1 MPFEL
6 LSLECQVHK
15 GTGWC
20 WDEWSDCLCLSKV
33 RPGSF
38 CKKNPTNIDPK
49 LQAGSIQVVL
59 SLEARTTMFSLPY
72 RSVAKFP
79 RKKKKSTVFL
89 SHLWM
94 KLYNAKKKLL
104 FCRYRAQD
112 EIHTYL
118 KLCNSKKL
126 LLRNFFAME
135 ILGAEM
141 AAWRTLATA
150 TPPLVCCNA
159 HSQKHAQPS
168 TEVLICCSPSFPWL
182 PLSFMSGFD

>member
-1 MPFEL
+1 MYNIAANSMAGDKYKSLYFYHAFACVIYLSEYKWTQAMPFEL

-79 RKKKKSTVFL
+79 RKKKKVLFFFHTSGWSSTMPKR
-89 SHLWM
+89 S
-94 KLYNAKKKLL
+94 
-104 FCRYRAQD
+104 FCFAGIEHRMRYISQ
-112 EIHTYL
+112 
-118 KLCNSKKL
+118 
-126 LLRNFFAME
+126 
-135 ILGAEM
+135 
-141 AAWRTLATA
+141 TL
-150 TPPLVCCNA
+150 
-159 HSQKHAQPS
+159 
-168 TEVLICCSPSFPWL
+168 
-182 PLSFMSGFD
+182 